1 MVDSLEKLNQDIDLF
16 NAILVKREAKPKGF
30 LFSETLY
37 SLGKLLQTISRT
49 DLEDDQTIIIKSE
62 ILINNLNIALIE
74 ENNRARL
81 KEIVGDKTLKKLEEK
96 IPGLRLN
103 IQLVARKAEKKKIN
117 KFVLE
122 TVPKIGKTFQEISVF
137 FPACSLPLIITTSLF

>member
-1 MVDSLEKLNQDIDLF
+1 
-16 NAILVKREAKPKGF
+16 
-30 LFSETLY
+30 
-37 SLGKLLQTISRT
+37 LQTISRT